1 MNKELWNDFIALI
14 KQEVVPALGC
24 TEPIAVAL
32 AAAKA
37 AETLGSVPEKVEVFL
52 SQNVLKNGMSVGIP
66 GTGLYGIE
74 IATAVGVVGGKS
86 EYGLEVLKD
95 MTPEQLEK
103 GKALLSADAV
113 KVSHKQVADVLYIE
127 IVVTGGNDTARVVI
141 KKRHDSITL
150 VEKNGKVLFSAE
162 PEAGSE
168 PEEQEQG
175 SGVFKNLNEKEIWDF
190 AVNAPLESLE
200 FIMDAVELNRK
211 ISDEGLRGDY
221 GLKVGKSINENILKG
236 LLQEDLSNE
245 AVKRTA
251 SGTDA
256 RMAGSSLPVMS
267 NSGSGNQGIT
277 ATMPVVAVGERLK
290 STHEQMVRALIL
302 SHLTAIHMKSKMDRL
317 SPLCG
322 ASIAATGASCG
333 VVYLL
338 GGAFEHVE
346 YAIKNMVGN
355 VAGMVC
361 DGAKNS
367 CALKVASC
375 VSAGVQG
382 ALLAINRIGVSDID
396 GIVEEDLERTINNLG
411 VLGSSGMAE
420 TDKVILSIMTSKVK
434 SQSKKAV

>member
-37 AETLGSVPEKVEVFL
+37 AETLGSTPDKIEVYL

-74 IATAVGVVGGKS
+74 IATAVGAIGGKS
-86 EYGLEVLKD
+86 EYGLEVLKE

-103 GKALLSADAV
+103 GKALLASDSV
-113 KVSHKQVADVLYIE
+113 KVYHKQVPDVLYIE
-127 IVVTGGNDTARVVI
+127 VIVVKNEDSSKVVI
-141 KKRHDSITL
+141 QGRHDNITL
-150 VEKNGKVLFSAE
+150 VEKNGEVLFSA
-162 PEAGSE
+162 AADDSE
-168 PEEQEQG
+168 TEKENPVNKVLE
-175 SGVFKNLNEKEIWDF
+175 NLREKEIWDF
-190 AVNAPLESLE
+190 AVNAPLESIE
-200 FIMDAVELNRK
+200 FIMTAVELNKK

-221 GLKVGKSINENILKG
+221 GLKVGKSINENISKG
-236 LLQEDLSNE
+236 ILHADLSNE

-251 SGTDA
+251 SGADA

-277 ATMPVVAVGERLK
+277 ATMPVVAVGELLK
-290 STHEQMVRALIL
+290 SSHEQMVRALIL

-338 GGAFEHVE
+338 GGVYEHVE

-355 VAGMVC
+355 IAGMVC
-361 DGAKNS
+361 DGAKTS
-367 CALKVASC
+367 CALKVASS

-382 ALLAINRIGVSDID
+382 ALLAINSIGVTDIE
-396 GIVEEDLERTINNLG
+396 GIVEEDIERTINNLG
-411 VLGSSGMAE
+411 TLGSSGMAE

-434 SQSKKAV
+434 NPGKKAV